1 MVMSQAQQGLAL
13 LFRTLILLLALI
25 GFKSAFA
32 NDSGM
37 PFIEKKLK
45 MQVYGKFE
53 AGQPEVTI
61 YKLFDASDDVIC
73 YALMP
78 DHVTNHKSESGTTY
92 EGNSIGSISCLKNRQ
107 LVIPIQ
113 TQPTVSPN
121 QTKK

>member
-1 MVMSQAQQGLAL
+1 L
-13 LFRTLILLLALI
+13 LFRSILLFLALI
-25 GFKSAFA
+25 VFKSAFA
-32 NDSGM
+32 DDSGT

-78 DHVTNHKSESGTTY
+78 DHVTSHKSESGSITY
-92 EGNSIGSISCLKNRQ
+92 EGNSIGAISCLKNRQ
-107 LVIPIQ
+107 LVIPLQ
-113 TQPTVSPN
+113 TQPTSTSNSANPSN
-121 QTKK
+121 ASKK